1 MTTDFSISKGRE
13 LAPGGALEVAA
24 TISAYEHSMR
34 PLKDGEPD
42 LRGPASDALAK
53 GLSLI
58 AGKVN
63 PSISIEQGNVWRSAM
78 LMALSDLP
86 PRVAIAAAK
95 DAMHVPMRFLNE
107 VEAVIREKAE
117 PIFARHRE
125 AIHRLNRLLADI
137 QRPSDNLLG
146 APAGYEKGEVPDL
159 TDEEVIKAWTSGLGR
174 TFIKLGIAMGHI
186 SAERVESLVAGIT
199 VEGDSA

>member
-1 MTTDFSISKGRE
+1 MGTDFSISKGRE
-13 LAPGGALEVAA
+13 LAPGGALKVAA
-24 TISAYEHSMR
+24 TIAAYEHSMR

-53 GLSLI
+53 ALSLI

-78 LMALSDLP
+78 IMALSDLP

-95 DAMHVPMRFLNE
+95 EAMHVPMRFLNE

-125 AIHRLNRLLADI
+125 AIHRLRRLQAYLEKPA
-137 QRPSDNLLG
+137 SNLLS
-146 APAGYEKGEVPDL
+146 APEGYERGDVPDL
-159 TDEEVIKAWTSGLGR
+159 TDDEIIKIGGGELGR
-174 TFIKLGIAMGHI
+174 SMLKIGVSKGYLTQ
-186 SAERVESLVAGIT
+186 ERYDRLVGRAHG
-199 VEGDSA
+199 EGVDA